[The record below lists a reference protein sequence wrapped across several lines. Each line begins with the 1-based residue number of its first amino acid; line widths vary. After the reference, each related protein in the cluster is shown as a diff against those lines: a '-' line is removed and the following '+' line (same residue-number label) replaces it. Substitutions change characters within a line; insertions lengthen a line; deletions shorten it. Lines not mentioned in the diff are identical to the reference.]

1 MVEKAENKRHA
12 VFNLTALRDLVSRRL
27 RSRPC
32 HAFHLLYACLNPALT
47 TPFIASTLLSFSLPC
62 TATCLSCQ
70 QAVLAMH
77 NLPLQLK
84 TTSTS
89 LSKIIILVLAG
100 NNCHLLFF
108 YCTIA
113 DNTMRTSCFSSD
125 NTTLKASHWLNCTN
139 FAICD
144 TPVNFSQ

>member
-1 MVEKAENKRHA
+1 MKTTENKRYA

-32 HAFHLLYACLNPALT
+32 HAFHLPYACLNPALT
-47 TPFIASTLLSFSLPC
+47 TPFIASALLSFSLPC

-84 TTSTS
+84 ATSMS

-113 DNTMRTSCFSSD
+113 DNTMRTSCFSSA
-125 NTTLKASHWLNCTN
+125 NTTFKAFHWLTRTN

-144 TPVNFSQ
+144 TPVNFGQ

>member
-1 MVEKAENKRHA
+1 
-12 VFNLTALRDLVSRRL
+12 
-27 RSRPC
+27 
-32 HAFHLLYACLNPALT
+32 
-47 TPFIASTLLSFSLPC
+47 
-62 TATCLSCQ
+62 
-70 QAVLAMH
+70 MH

-84 TTSTS
+84 ATSTS

-144 TPVNFSQ
+144 TPVNFSQSYPHLDSSIYVIKLNVILNIVQYGSTVVCHCHTPGLPIPYLCFVTATSIMPFPHSLPGSILLNIT